1 MSKYTTFIAKCF
13 GVAAFLSPMTAI
25 AQQTTAE
32 MVAMADAALQ
42 NEDIELSR
50 RIVARIDSNDIALL
64 PDSAAFDYYWVCG
77 NLAYEDDRYDDLIYN
92 LDKARMLCEN
102 SYGIHRVVY
111 LQVMSTLADAY
122 EQLGRLDEAME
133 VCQEGIVKGWNV
145 GPYGNFKE
153 PFSELY
159 TSLASLYEKK
169 GWYKEVPVLW
179 YSAWNNWDKTYEPFE
194 AANLHPLY
202 MLQVFYT
209 NRGEYDEALKV
220 NDKMTA
226 FTAEMVD
233 RMHPVW
239 CDILFYRGVIFG
251 HKGDYRKAVEVY
263 SEGLRI
269 ARHNALHDET
279 FTLLVGNHLA
289 SMAEF
294 SERSKIDAVLEE
306 AKREVPDKYVTYLFN
321 VGKTFRKRRM
331 YDDAISY
338 MTLAAQL
345 AEGEERDICSQRC
358 TEYAEAKS
366 RHQQLEQTL
375 QRPEP
380 QRGTADWWTLK
391 GDVAEAY
398 YADDQPERAR
408 DVLTEIVEEAYRSH
422 LPQDQRMEWVNLLM
436 SCAMD
441 VGDYANV
448 LRYSAD
454 WMEYGRKHYGEHSTE
469 YYNSQNVTAVACI
482 KSGDLKQAEDILRRS
497 TALCIALYGEDS
509 ENQAIQL
516 HNTGRVAQLQG
527 HLTQAKELFEQALGI
542 MEAADV
548 PEGRRARTRQYLGEV
563 EHSLREQL

>member
-13 GVAAFLSPMTAI
+13 GVAAFFSPMTAF

-42 NEDIELSR
+42 NEDIVLSR
-50 RIVARIDSNDIALL
+50 RIVARIDSNDIASL
-64 PDSAAFDYYWVCG
+64 PDSTAFDYYWVCG
-77 NLAYEDDRYDDLIYN
+77 NLAYEDDRYDELIDY
-92 LDKARMLCEN
+92 LVKARRLCEG
-102 SYGIHRVVY
+102 SYGIHQVVY
-111 LQVMSTLADAY
+111 LQVMSALADAY
-122 EQLGRLDEAME
+122 EELGRLDEAME

-145 GPYGNFKE
+145 GSYGNFKE
-153 PFSELY
+153 PFGELY
-159 TSLASLYEKK
+159 SSLASLYEKK

-226 FTAEMVD
+226 LTAEMVD

-239 CDILFYRGVIFG
+239 CDILFYRGVIYG
-251 HKGDYRKAVEVY
+251 HQGDYRKAVETY
-263 SEGLRI
+263 SEGLHI
-269 ARHNALHDET
+269 ARHNALHDENYE
-279 FTLLVGNHLA
+279 LLFGNRLV

-294 SERSKIDAVLEE
+294 SERSEMDAALEE
-306 AKREVPDKYVTYLFN
+306 AKREVPNRYIQYLYN
-321 VGKTFRKRRM
+321 VGKTFHKRRM

-338 MTLAAQL
+338 MSLAAQL
-345 AEGEERDICSQRC
+345 AEGEEREVCEQRC
-358 TEYAEAKS
+358 ADFAEAKE
-366 RHQQLEQTL
+366 RHQQLERVL
-375 QRPEP
+375 QRPVPPKGSSE
-380 QRGTADWWTLK
+380 WWMLK

-422 LPQDQRMEWVNLLM
+422 LPQEERMEWVDLLM
-436 SCAMD
+436 SCAMN
-441 VGDYANV
+441 VGDYACV
-448 LRYSAD
+448 LRYSSD
-454 WMEYGRKHYGEHSTE
+454 WMEYGKKHYGERSAE
-469 YYNSQNVTAVACI
+469 YYNSQNATAVACI
-482 KSGDLKQAEDILRRS
+482 KTGDLKQAEEVLRRC

-527 HLTQAKELFEQALGI
+527 DLVRAKGLYEQALDV
-542 MEAADV
+542 MERADV

-563 EHSLREQL
+563 EHSLKEQL